1 MKAKR
6 FAYYSPVW
14 ILLILGMGLVV
25 YQPLGLHLTN
35 LPGDLGD
42 TRFNIYILEH
52 FYHWVTGQ
60 LKDYWNAPFFYPFQQ
75 TIAFSDNLLGSAP
88 SYVLFRWLGLDR
100 ETSFQGWYILGYLL
114 NFAAASYVLIRINL
128 RPLAAGAGAFFFT
141 FGLPVLAQENHV
153 QLLYRF
159 CIPMACLMLWQFY
172 QIPRLQTLVYLC
184 FWIVWQFFLTIYM
197 GFFLVILIGLL
208 FLLTPLFIPEPSPIQ
223 RITAWPHRFK
233 EAWFQTHPRFRLI
246 TMFSLA
252 GILLCF
258 IALILPYYRVH
269 KAYGFYRNWSEVSEM
284 LPRWQSYL
292 LSDNSKFWRSQ
303 STIFSDLPLRH
314 EHQLFPGVA
323 VLIMILIGAV
333 GRFKTENRRL
343 AWLNLCA
350 GVIFIFIT
358 LDLNGFSLYK
368 FFWHVPGMNSVRA
381 VTRSMLVVIW
391 PLSLFASWSIDG
403 VIRWSKQQSR
413 WWQPTEYFLVGLL
426 VLESIFYSHTTF
438 TKAVDLARLEKLHQ
452 LIPTEIPSNPILFVA
467 ADPQEPFW
475 ANEIDAMLLAQE
487 LGWPT
492 LNGYSGNNPP
502 GYKSAESCA
511 QLPARILNYMDF
523 EGINDPIYYLETM
536 KRVVPLGFN
545 DCDPSW
551 WEQMP

>member
-1 MKAKR
+1 MKSKR
-6 FAYYSPVW
+6 ITYFLPVW

-25 YQPLGLHLTN
+25 LKPLGLHLTN

-60 LKDYWNAPFFYPFQQ
+60 LNDYWNAPFFYPFQQ

-88 SYVLFRWLGLDR
+88 VYALFRLLGLDR
-100 ETSFQGWYILGYLL
+100 ETSFQFWYILGYIL
-114 NFAAASYVLIRINL
+114 NFTAACYALKRINL
-128 RPLAAGAGAFFFT
+128 KPLAIGAGAYFFT

-172 QIPRLQTLVYLC
+172 QTPRLRNLVYLC
-184 FWIVWQFFLTIYM
+184 FWIVWQFYLTIYI
-197 GFFLVILIGLL
+197 GFFLVILMGLL
-208 FLLTPLFIPEPSPIQ
+208 FLLSPFFIPEPTLIQ
-223 RITAWPHRFK
+223 KISAWPHRLK
-233 EAWFQTHPRFRLI
+233 EAWAQTQPLYRFF
-246 TMFSLA
+246 TMVSII

-258 IALILPYYRVH
+258 FALIFPYYRVH
-269 KAYGFYRNWSEVSEM
+269 RAYGFYRSWAEVSEM

-292 LSDNSKFWRSQ
+292 LSDNSNFWGSQ
-303 STIFSDLPLRH
+303 STIFSDPPLRH
-314 EHQLFPGVA
+314 EHQLFPGAA
-323 VLIMILIGAV
+323 VLIIIVIGV
-333 GRFKTENRRL
+333 LGRFKTENRRL

-350 GVIFIFIT
+350 AVIFFFIT

-368 FFWHVPGMNSVRA
+368 FIWHIPGMNSVRA

-391 PLSLFASWSIDG
+391 PLALFASWSVDG
-403 VIRWSKQQSR
+403 MLLWSKQHSR
-413 WWQPTEYFLVGLL
+413 LWQPAVYLLVIFL
-426 VLESIFYSHTTF
+426 VLEPIFFSHTTF
-438 TKAVDLARLEKLHQ
+438 TKAEAVARLEKLHQ
-452 LIPTEIPSNPILFVA
+452 LIPTQIFSNPILFVA
-467 ADPQEPFW
+467 ANPQEPFW
-475 ANEIDAMLLAQE
+475 AEEIDAMLLAQE

-502 GYKSAESCA
+502 GYKSAESCE
-511 QLPARILNYMDF
+511 QLPGRILSYMDF
-523 EGINDPIYYLETM
+523 ARIDNPAYYIETM
-536 KRVVPLGFN
+536 KRTVLIGFK

-551 WEQMP
+551 WVQMP